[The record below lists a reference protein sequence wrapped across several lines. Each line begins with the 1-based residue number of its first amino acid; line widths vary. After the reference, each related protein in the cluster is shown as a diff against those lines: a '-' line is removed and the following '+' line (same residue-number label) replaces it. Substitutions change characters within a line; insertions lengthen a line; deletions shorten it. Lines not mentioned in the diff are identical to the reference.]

1 MVWANF
7 RARWEEAPQISNSLI
22 LDLYVSSFPF
32 LCLFG
37 PRSKGPCSID
47 KLLYC
52 NFTLSWKEI
61 LEKQLGVIHIW
72 RPLWGELRQKWDVNR
87 RSRVGV
93 SECSGRPTFIFFI
106 KENWICAMTR
116 HAEPDINILLTR
128 NLPFDSI
135 MSDSEAIHCIVCGLN
150 RTRECVVNLNVTWL
164 GFAFVLISFV
174 HMYGAV
180 VQVVQ
185 IKQVYYKLST
195 PVPKCQT
202 ANFWEKLSSS
212 FKKSWYVS
220 PCCE

>member
-1 MVWANF
+1 MVRANF

-116 HAEPDINILLTR
+116 HHAKPNINTLLTR
-128 NLPFDSI
+128 NFPFEFDTGQWSHPLMI
-135 MSDSEAIHCIVCGLN
+135 PLHCLWAKSNN
-150 RTRECVVNLNVTWL
+150 RTRGQFECDVTW
-164 GFAFVLISFV
+164 FCFCFDFVRSHVRCGCSSCANKTGLL
-174 HMYGAV
+174 
-180 VQVVQ
+180 Q
-185 IKQVYYKLST
+185 IEYS
-195 PVPKCQT
+195 C
-202 ANFWEKLSSS
+202 A
-212 FKKSWYVS
+212 
-220 PCCE
+220 